1 MNDKIRRTHLE
12 RTAMVYLRQSTMRQ
26 VHENRESTARQYNL
40 RQRAVELGWTSD
52 AVQVVDEDL
61 GQTGTSTRGREGF
74 RRLAE
79 GVAHG
84 HVGAIFALE
93 PSRFARSSADW
104 HRLLDLCR
112 LADVL
117 IADENGVYAPRD
129 PNDRLLLGLKGQM
142 SDAEQYWM
150 RLRLQG
156 GKLSKARRGELY
168 IQPPTGYQWDA
179 AAKRLRLDPDEQVQR
194 AIHLIFERFRID
206 GSAYGVMRYFARK
219 GMKIPARDA
228 ATGEVHWAAPRH
240 SPIRNLFHNPI
251 YAGAYVYGR
260 REERT
265 ALVDGEI
272 RRRRVSRLPKEEWKV
287 CIHDH
292 HPAYITW
299 EEYMAN
305 VDKLH
310 NNRSNHGSPEQR
322 GAARD
327 GAALLQGLVLCG
339 KCGHRMG
346 VRYYGQNRRVQYTC
360 RSPNRR
366 AGLGTCWSVPG
377 ARVDEAVGALFLD
390 AAQPPEI
397 ELSLAVAR
405 EAERQG
411 EEVERQWRLRLDRVH
426 YEAKLAE
433 RRYKAVDPDNRVV
446 ARTLEREWEE
456 TLLEVER
463 TEREYQQV
471 REREKVELD
480 DADRA
485 RVLALAKDLP
495 RVWSAPS
502 TTNAQRKNL
511 LRTLVTEVT
520 LTPIDVPRRQ
530 TRIQV
535 MWVTGAVSE
544 LAVDRPSR
552 KTVHATP
559 AEAVDRI
566 RDLVEAGLTTHEIA
580 ADLNERG
587 IKTGKGRSWT
597 MGAVQLVRRKNGL
610 QSPPPSVPVPLRRDD
625 GLLSTNGV
633 AEHMGVTPHM
643 VRYWVEKG
651 WLNVK
656 EGGGQGVP
664 CWYELDE
671 ATLQRL
677 EAAKASGYGPRPR
690 RRDSQGQHP

>member
-12 RTAMVYLRQSTMRQ
+12 RNAVVYLRQSTMRQ
-26 VHENRESTARQYNL
+26 VRNNRESTARQYNL

-61 GQTGTSTRGREGF
+61 GQSGTSTRGREGF

-79 GVAHG
+79 DVAHG
-84 HVGAIFALE
+84 RVGAIFALE

-168 IQPPTGYQWDA
+168 VQPPTGYQWDA
-179 AAKRLRLDPDEQVQR
+179 AAKRLRLDPDEQAQR
-194 AIHLIFERFRID
+194 AIRLIFERFRID
-206 GSAYGVMRYFARK
+206 GSVYGVMRYFARK
-219 GMKIPARDA
+219 GMRIPARDT
-228 ATGEVHWAAPRH
+228 ATGEMRWAAPRH
-240 SPIRNLFHNPI
+240 NSIRNLFHNPI

-265 ALVDGEI
+265 ALVDGQI
-272 RRRRVSRLPKEEWKV
+272 RRRRVSRLPQEEWKV

-310 NNRSNHGSPEQR
+310 ENRSNYGSPEQR

-339 KCGHRMG
+339 KCGVRMG
-346 VRYYGQNRRVQYTC
+346 VRYCGQNRRVWYTC
-360 RSPNRR
+360 RSPNRC
-366 AGLGTCWSVPG
+366 AGTCWSLPG
-377 ARVDEAVGALFLD
+377 ARVDEAVGTLFLE

-463 TEREYQQV
+463 TERDYQQV

-535 MWVTGAVSE
+535 MWVTGAVNE
-544 LAVDRPSR
+544 LAVDRPSCA
-552 KTVHATP
+552 TIHAP
-559 AEAVDRI
+559 SAEAVDCI
-566 RDLVEAGLTTHEIA
+566 RELVEAGMTTREIA

-587 IKTGKGRSWT
+587 IKTSMGHAWT
-597 MGAVQLVRRKNGL
+597 MRAVRRVRRNNGL
-610 QSPPPSVPVPLRRDD
+610 QGPPASAPVPLRRND

-633 AEHMGVTPHM
+633 AEQMGVTPHR

-651 WLNVK
+651 WLIVK

-664 CWYELDE
+664 CWYELDD

-677 EAAKASGYGPRPR
+677 ETAKASGYGPRPR
-690 RRDSQGQHP
+690 RRDPQGQHP